1 MSDSTDPVVRDK
13 WVARVL
19 GLNVARV
26 TSPMATPADSA
37 RPTSP
42 LSPSPQTGLMAQ
54 ASAQGALGKPVEL
67 PITAQPKQIFKAAS
81 GREIDVR
88 RGPDG
93 SVALTAPQP
102 PLREITFS
110 GGGGKGAALPG
121 AIDAVRSLSGR
132 WPLAVASSSPR
143 SLIGTVLD
151 TADLASA
158 FAATVSSEEVPRGK
172 PAPDV
177 YLAAADRLS
186 VPPKSCAAIEDSSN
200 GLRSAAAAGL
210 TVIAVPRP
218 EYPPAPDALAQARLV
233 LPSLT
238 NLTADTVAA
247 LS

>member
-67 PITAQPKQIFKAAS
+67 PLTAQRKQIFKAAS

-110 GGGGKGAALPG
+110 GGGGRP
-121 AIDAVRSLSGR
+121 VRDNPRRTIPWPATGR
-132 WPLAVASSSPR
+132 GVRRTHGGGGKIWLF
-143 SLIGTVLD
+143 
-151 TADLASA
+151 
-158 FAATVSSEEVPRGK
+158 FAAKLRK
-172 PAPDV
+172 
-177 YLAAADRLS
+177 YAA
-186 VPPKSCAAIEDSSN
+186 
-200 GLRSAAAAGL
+200 
-210 TVIAVPRP
+210 
-218 EYPPAPDALAQARLV
+218 
-233 LPSLT
+233 
-238 NLTADTVAA
+238 
-247 LS
+247 